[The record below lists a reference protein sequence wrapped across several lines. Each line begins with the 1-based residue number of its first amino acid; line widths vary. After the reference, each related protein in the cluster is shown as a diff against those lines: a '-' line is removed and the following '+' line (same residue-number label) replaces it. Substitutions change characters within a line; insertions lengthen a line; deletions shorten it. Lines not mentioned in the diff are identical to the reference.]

1 MQTEQERKAFGI
13 MKKKAVL
20 WVLSMAV
27 CYSLLTGCG
36 TAEKKESETI
46 AATETAETS
55 AREDGETEN
64 TETSAGEAGETE
76 NTETV
81 TEEADETENTEET
94 GEVDKTSVGGSQIG
108 AQVSVSGWNITVE
121 DVQKNTSLENVSVDL
136 GYTGVEKSNY
146 QKEAES
152 GKTFCLVKMLIEKD
166 GSKETIDW
174 SKLKLT
180 DGEGNE
186 YTRIEDDFLAD
197 LGMMRMTGNT
207 LNFGKNEGWIA
218 FEINENADGLE
229 LSYPFEEAYHCAL

>member
-13 MKKKAVL
+13 MKKKTVL
-20 WVLSMAV
+20 WILSMAV
-27 CYSLLTGCG
+27 CGSLLTGCG

-64 TETSAGEAGETE
+64 TET
-76 NTETV
+76 V

-94 GEVDKTSVGGSQIG
+94 GEVDKTSVSGSQIG

-121 DVQKNTSLENVSVDL
+121 DMQKNTSLENVSVEL

-174 SKLKLT
+174 SNLKLT
-180 DGEGNE
+180 DG
-186 YTRIEDDFLAD
+186 
-197 LGMMRMTGNT
+197 
-207 LNFGKNEGWIA
+207 
-218 FEINENADGLE
+218 
-229 LSYPFEEAYHCAL
+229 